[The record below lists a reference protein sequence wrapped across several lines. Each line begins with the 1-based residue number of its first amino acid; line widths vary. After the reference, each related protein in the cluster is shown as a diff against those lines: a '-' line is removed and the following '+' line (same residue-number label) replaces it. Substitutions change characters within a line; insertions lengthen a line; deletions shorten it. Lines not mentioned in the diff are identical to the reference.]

1 MRVTVN
7 CVCCW
12 LFRWIR
18 LLHRYFIHLRK
29 PQRWRVMC
37 SSRRPCH
44 LSSHHPRLDVCTH
57 ERGVPRWGGNG
68 IANGL
73 KITAALLDSDSQW
86 MSKWGNCQWKG
97 NCGGIRDPSSWDEI
111 NFIAPKEICLCA
123 DVFGTFSPK
132 HVHDRHSDRTRKCKQ
147 WTPNIQ
153 VEVYSVHT
161 SQSFY
166 NLNIFL
172 YLRLFF

>member
-44 LSSHHPRLDVCTH
+44 LSSHHPRLDVCT
-57 ERGVPRWGGNG
+57 RWGGNG

-86 MSKWGNCQWKG
+86 MSKWGNCQRKKIVEGFVTHRHEMRWTLLPRRKSG
-97 NCGGIRDPSSWDEI
+97 EI
-111 NFIAPKEICLCA
+111 WLGLKVLNTSAHTQQRA
-123 DVFGTFSPK
+123 WQT
-132 HVHDRHSDRTRKCKQ
+132 Q
-147 WTPNIQ
+147 WQDQDMQTVN
-153 VEVYSVHT
+153 T
-161 SQSFY
+161 
-166 NLNIFL
+166 
-172 YLRLFF
+172 